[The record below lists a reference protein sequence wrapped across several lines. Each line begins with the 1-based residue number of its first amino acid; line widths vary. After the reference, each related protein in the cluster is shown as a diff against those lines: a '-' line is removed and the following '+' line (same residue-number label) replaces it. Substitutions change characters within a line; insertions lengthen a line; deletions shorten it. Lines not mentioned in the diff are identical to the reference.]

1 MQVTSSE
8 KLTPKSASMISQQ
21 AMKAEYTVHKMDN
34 EDSNAETG
42 KRKRRLA
49 MNRITARERNRR
61 KRQYIANLQI
71 KENAIKVVNHER
83 AQENEQLKAQIE
95 SIKSTMSTDR
105 PSAINLQQL
114 SSHSTSTNLSSHST
128 STTTPEPTS
137 TILSLVNQINLP
149 SAYDSSASMR
159 ASNRPAPTDTASILE
174 ALMRRR

>member
-1 MQVTSSE
+1 MQITSSE

-83 AQENEQLKAQIE
+83 AQENEQLKAQIK
-95 SIKSTMSTDR
+95 SIISLMSIDR

-114 SSHSTSTNLSSHST
+114 SSHSPP
-128 STTTPEPTS
+128 TTPEPTS

-149 SAYDSSASMR
+149 PAYDSLVSMR
-159 ASNRPAPTDTASILE
+159 ASNRPAPTDTALILE
-174 ALMRRR
+174 ALMRRG

>member
-21 AMKAEYTVHKMDN
+21 AMKAEYTVDKMDN
-34 EDSNAETG
+34 EDSNAEIG

-71 KENAIKVVNHER
+71 KENAIKIVNHER
-83 AQENEQLKAQIE
+83 AQENEQLKAQIK
-95 SIKSTMSTDR
+95 SIISLMSTDR

-114 SSHSTSTNLSSHST
+114 SSHSPP
-128 STTTPEPTS
+128 TTPEPTS

-149 SAYDSSASMR
+149 SAYDSLVSMR
-159 ASNRPAPTDTASILE
+159 ASNRPAPTDTALILE